1 MNQERVK
8 NLQLKLTDMVI
19 ETFPDGIETDEVL
32 LVFARFSKLLLEH
45 EIINTPE
52 LVVPEIVEILP
63 EQFKEIQEIRKE
75 TPAIDRD
82 DYSLA
87 EKLNRDA
94 EKYTEQ
100 LEEKESKGYKPKRK
114 AVAVEEFA
122 DIRKLDSDDFF

>member
-82 DYSLA
+82 D
-87 EKLNRDA
+87 
-94 EKYTEQ
+94 
-100 LEEKESKGYKPKRK
+100 
-114 AVAVEEFA
+114 
-122 DIRKLDSDDFF
+122 